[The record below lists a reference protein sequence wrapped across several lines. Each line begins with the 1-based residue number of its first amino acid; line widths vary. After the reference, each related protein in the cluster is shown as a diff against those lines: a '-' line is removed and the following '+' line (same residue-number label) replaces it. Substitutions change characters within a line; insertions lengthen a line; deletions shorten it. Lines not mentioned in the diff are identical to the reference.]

1 MKRTVINFHSVFEA
15 GKAADLLGW
24 ERHHHYGSLE
34 FTVPTEENIKLLR
47 EKNIGFWVEKED

>member
-24 ERHHHYGSLE
+24 ERHHQYGLLE
-34 FTVPTEENIKLLR
+34 FTVTEEQLKILKEN
-47 EKNIGFWVEKED
+47 NIGFWYEDY